1 MVSKEEEG
9 DAEVNPSQQAW
20 NGNAL
25 GGEKLGCLRGARRSG
40 GGGGLLVLVFF
51 LLLLSEPFVP
61 KEEGGG
67 R

>member
-9 DAEVNPSQQAW
+9 DAEVNPSQHAW

-25 GGEKLGCLRGARRSG
+25 GGEKGCLRGAGRSA

-51 LLLLSEPFVP
+51 FLLLLSEPLVP